1 VTVTGPSRL
10 LIPFSQRL
18 FESGLSVQFIELR
31 GQYHHSMNFEA
42 VQKMKDLCNRD
53 KRFQLLTAD
62 RLILPLRSN
71 VDAKLITQGALHE
84 IALDSIL
91 TLPSYWYQTIKAT
104 VIGMGERN
112 IDIECIGGES
122 ILPRSLTFALTHK
135 PRPPGYSNQKT
146 TISPGLS
153 NDSSTPVQLPMCPT
167 PCTGSDLSAVDAAV
181 STSAIAVVG
190 MACRFPKADSLDQYW
205 QLIRS
210 GDNAVQQV
218 PKDRFDP
225 AELWRD
231 PKEPFWGNFLSDPDT
246 FDHRFFAI
254 SAREAKSMD
263 PQQRLLL
270 QVVYEAMES
279 SRFYGPRQD
288 SQPSR
293 IGCYVGV
300 GSVDYEDNVASQN
313 ATAFSAV
320 GTLRA
325 FISGRVS
332 HYFGWSGPS
341 ITFDTACSS
350 SAVAIHSACMVS
362 KSFQALP

>member
-1 VTVTGPSRL
+1 
-10 LIPFSQRL
+10 
-18 FESGLSVQFIELR
+18 
-31 GQYHHSMNFEA
+31 
-42 VQKMKDLCNRD
+42 MKDFCNRD

-91 TLPSYWYQTIKAT
+91 TVPSHWYQTIKAT
-104 VIGMGERN
+104 VTAMGEQD
-112 IDIECIGGES
+112 IDIKCIGAGS
-122 ILPRSLTFALTHK
+122 ILPRSVTFALTH
-135 PRPPGYSNQKT
+135 PPGYSNQT
-146 TISPGLS
+146 TTMSPGLS
-153 NDSSTPVQLPMCPT
+153 NDTSMPDQLPICPT
-167 PCTGSDLSAVDAAV
+167 PCTGSDLSAVSAAV

-205 QLIRS
+205 QLICS

-218 PKDRFDP
+218 PKNRFDP

-231 PKEPFWGNFLSDPDT
+231 PKGPFWGNFLSDPYT
-246 FDHRFFAI
+246 FDHRFFSI

-263 PQQRLLL
+263 PQQKLLL

-279 SRFYGPRQD
+279 SGFYGPRRD
-288 SQPSR
+288 SQPNR

-300 GSVDYEDNVASQN
+300 GSVDYEDNVASED
-313 ATAFSAV
+313 ATAFSAL

-350 SAVAIHSACMVS
+350 SAVAIHSACKVS